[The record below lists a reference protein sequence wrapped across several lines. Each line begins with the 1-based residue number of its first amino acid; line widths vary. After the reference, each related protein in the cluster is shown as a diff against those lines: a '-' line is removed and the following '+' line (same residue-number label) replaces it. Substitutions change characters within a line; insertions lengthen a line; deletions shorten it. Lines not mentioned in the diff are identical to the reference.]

1 MPTPA
6 YIDTDLYLP
15 LGGVNGFELNGY
27 AVNGVGYVES
37 PFAGSVFEL
46 DPYRSILEGEPQ
58 QNALAAFYASI
69 LPTEPDLSVQVSAEV
84 ASLLW
89 AARCEAEVE
98 RERNLSELA
107 AQEVSLE
114 LEVSHVSMV
123 PTEYRT
129 AYVLATHPSLLEPT
143 SAGSSVDELPPSEEP
158 DTVDVSVV
166 PKEYRKVTVPRGDS

>member
-6 YIDTDLYLP
+6 YIDTGLYLP

-37 PFAGSVFEL
+37 PFAGSAFDL
-46 DPYRSILEGEPQ
+46 DPYRSILKGESQ
-58 QNALAAFYASI
+58 QNSLAALYPSF
-69 LPTEPDLSVQVSAEV
+69 LPTEPDFSVQVSAEE

-89 AARCEAEVE
+89 AARCEAEVD
-98 RERNLSELA
+98 RERNVSELT
-107 AQEVSLE
+107 AQEVSLG
-114 LEVSHVSMV
+114 LEVSDVSMV
-123 PTEYRT
+123 PAEYRT
-129 AYVLATHPSLLEPT
+129 AYVVADNPAILGGVG
-143 SAGSSVDELPPSEEP
+143 AGSSVDELPPSEEP